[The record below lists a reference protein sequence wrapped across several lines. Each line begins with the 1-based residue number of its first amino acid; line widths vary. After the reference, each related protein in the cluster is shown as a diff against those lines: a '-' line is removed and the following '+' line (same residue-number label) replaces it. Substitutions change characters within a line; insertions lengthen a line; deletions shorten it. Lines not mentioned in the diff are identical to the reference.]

1 MASQEIL
8 VTYKA
13 EVDQL
18 TQELKK
24 IIAAQDQITK
34 EQKEG
39 QAQINKNITNQELAA
54 KKRLELLKLEE
65 KELAKLKQLR
75 ALAFDPKVIKD
86 YDTQINKS
94 LANIKLLGGK
104 TKEALGGIGASIKS
118 IGAGIAAGFAASLTV
133 GAAIN
138 FGKASVNAF
147 LEADKTA
154 NKLKNTIIAV
164 NGETEKTFNN
174 LIKQSEQLQKT
185 SIFSDDSIQQAQAAL
200 AAFGLTGDQIEEL
213 IPKLAD
219 FATIANTD
227 IVQAA
232 EQVGAGLEGS
242 GREFKKYGI
251 EVDATKSRLENF
263 NSILN
268 GFVKFQGAASNAA
281 GTFAG
286 RLEQQRNAVDDLQ
299 EKIGQ
304 KLLPAFLKIQ
314 EFGLRAVKVIAD
326 LFGEDTQTEAEKAAE
341 TFGRIAV
348 EFNTSIEVLK
358 RGNITQEQR
367 KELIKEINQQYGEYL
382 PNLLTEKS
390 SLEDIE
396 KAQAAVNKQLEGRI
410 LLVALEEDIVRITK
424 NSAAAAKDLIEIQ
437 KDRIRSEKELND
449 NSQAAAFTR
458 DQLNQREALA
468 NALIQEGR
476 DELAGLQDQYAKL
489 ADQLGIN
496 ISGTNKLLEAQK
508 GVSEATDERIA
519 GSAEEVKAIQTLSSE
534 YAAFFEL
541 LSNEDKTQLIELSI
555 TAEAELERDAEDK
568 IALLK
573 EIFKSNSLELPVLV
587 DQEGNTLTFVE
598 QVEALNKELAR
609 NGIEVPV
616 TVNSIALDEFR
627 AKVAQLKIYSEK
639 EITIPVKLE
648 VPEDRQNVTMN
659 TGIPEAAESD
669 LAIWFDRNEQILSS
683 SEQLFSELIAL
694 SRQYSD
700 NQISE
705 IERVTNARIESLDK
719 LEEKN
724 KENLDKQRTT
734 ERAFANNQKL
744 IEAEKV
750 KTKQDA
756 EKKINDIKR
765 KQFNIDKA
773 AAAVQI
779 AIDTARA
786 AAASLAELP
795 LPAGAALL
803 ALNLALGAAQE
814 ALVLSQPNPYR
825 KGTKSSKAGL
835 ALVDEEGSEA
845 IFSPTSGRLTVLEKG
860 TKVLPAKQTKTYGE
874 VLDAMYDKRFDKY
887 IMQNYV
893 TPALNK
899 QKATFEK
906 TKQQRFA
913 DNIKESIVLNGSGL
927 TGYDLEL
934 NRRKGFNIN
943 NVDEFA
949 QALAYHQRRSY
960 KR

>member
-24 IIAAQDQITK
+24 IVAAQDQITK

-54 KKRLELLKLEE
+54 KNRLELLKLEE
-65 KELAKLKQLR
+65 KELVKLKQLR

-104 TKEALGGIGASIKS
+104 TKEALGGIGSSIKS
-118 IGAGIAAGFAASLTV
+118 IGAGIAAGFAASFTV

-164 NGETEKTFNN
+164 NGETEKTFNT
-174 LIKQSEQLQKT
+174 LIKQSEDLQKIT
-185 SIFSDDSIQQAQAAL
+185 VFSDDSIQQAQAAL

-232 EQVGAGLEGS
+232 EQVGAALEGN

-251 EVDATKSRLENF
+251 DVDTTKSRLENF
-263 NSILN
+263 NTIVN
-268 GFVKFQGAASNAA
+268 GFVRFQGAAANAA

-424 NSAAAAKDLIEIQ
+424 NSISAARDLIQVQ
-437 KDRIRSEKELND
+437 KDRIKAEKDLSD
-449 NSQAAAFTR
+449 NAQLAIFTR
-458 DQLNQREALA
+458 DQLNQREDLA
-468 NALIQEGR
+468 NALIKTGR

-508 GVSEATDERIA
+508 GVNEATDERIA
-519 GSAEEVKAIQTLSSE
+519 GSAEEIKKLQTLSSE

-616 TVNSIALDEFR
+616 TVNSVALDNFR
-627 AKVAQLKIYSEK
+627 AKVAQLKIDSEK
-639 EITIPVKLE
+639 EITIEAKLSI
-648 VPEDRQNVTMN
+648 PQDRQDVTVRDSGMK
-659 TGIPEAAESD
+659 EAAESD

-683 SEQLFSELIAL
+683 SEQLFSELVAL
-694 SRQYSD
+694 SQQYTS
-700 NQISE
+700 NQIE
-705 IERVTNARIESLDK
+705 QINERTK
-719 LEEKN
+719 KQLEAFDAIQEKN
-724 KENLDKQRTT
+724 QELLRKGAIT
-734 ERAFANNQKL
+734 ERAALNNEKQL
-744 IEAEKV
+744 EAERV
-750 KTKQDA
+750 RIATEA
-756 EKKINDIKR
+756 EKKIADLKR

-773 AAAVQI
+773 AALIEI
-779 AIDTARA
+779 AINTAKA
-786 AAASLAELP
+786 ISTAIGPQAVILIP
-795 LPAGAALL
+795 LYS
-803 ALNLALGAAQE
+803 ALGAAQA
-814 ALVLSQPNPYR
+814 ALVASQPNPYK
-825 KGTKSSKAGL
+825 KGTKSSKEGL

-845 IFSPTSGRLTVLEKG
+845 IFSPASGRLTVLEKG

-906 TKQQRFA
+906 TKQQRFT
-913 DNIKESIVLNGSGL
+913 DNIKESIVMNGSGL